1 MQQLDQHTVAKL
13 ERDVSALK
21 SVSNENFFLE
31 IQKLMEW
38 FVRNPNLQGILK
50 KLAKDGERESKEYIN
65 TKNDLKE
72 HLLSTIQYYRKLRR
86 DNDKIRANEEVYEE
100 LKAARQCLI
109 AEDLY
114 SVSYEEGLHCTI
126 QQALDRLNSLGIPVD
141 KTITKAFYEEWKD
154 NIEDWDKNKQSLER
168 FDRYISPIIS
178 FIKEKV
184 EKDERAEKDD
194 LLNDLYED
202 LDAYYPKNLMKGHD
216 FDLTLGC
223 LERVGELLKDMQ
235 IEVDTE
241 FMNNLDQKYED
252 LVHCRRIFE
261 KRGRVSPFNAF
272 LMLSLT
278 LRLHSNWNRTD
289 FMTAHAAMHEVGK
302 MELTI
307 DKKGELTPDR
317 RQEYLTYLDTLVRFV
332 KDNLETRNAILEIL
346 QKFKRR
352 CEWYSYGELLDMCK
366 ESQRETLITI
376 KTLVYLYD
384 NGLLPLYK
392 PMIGNKQPDAV
403 ELENALV
410 LEIKVTEGKRTEI
423 VKGFNQAFDY
433 ASSYNVG
440 TGYYLI
446 FNYSGSSLDIP
457 SIVSFQDKEIHIIT
471 INLHENPPS
480 KEKKLRVIRI
490 TEDDLLSSED

>member
-1 MQQLDQHTVAKL
+1 MQQLDQHIIAKL

-31 IQKLMEW
+31 IQRLMEW
-38 FVRNPNLQGILK
+38 FVRNPNLQGILQ
-50 KLAKDGERESKEYIN
+50 KLAKEGERESREYIN
-65 TKNDLKE
+65 TKNILKE
-72 HLLSTIQYYRKLRR
+72 HLLSTLKYYRKLRR
-86 DNDKIRANEEVYEE
+86 DNEEIGANEEVYKE
-100 LKAARQCLI
+100 LKAAKQCLI

-114 SVSYEEGLHCTI
+114 NISYEEGLHYTI
-126 QQALDRLNSLGIPVD
+126 RQALDRLNSFGIPVD
-141 KTITKAFYEEWKD
+141 KTVTKAFYEEWKD
-154 NIEDWDKNKQSLER
+154 NIEDWHKDKQSLER
-168 FDRYISPIIS
+168 VDRYISPIIS

-184 EKDERAEKDD
+184 ERDERTEKDD

-202 LDAYYPKNLMKGHD
+202 LDAYYPKNLVKGHD
-216 FDLTLGC
+216 FDLILGC
-223 LERVGELLKDMQ
+223 LERVEKLLKDNQ
-235 IEVDTE
+235 IEVGIE
-241 FMNNLDQKYED
+241 FMNNLVQKYED
-252 LVHCRRIFE
+252 LVHFRQIFE
-261 KRGRVSPFNAF
+261 KRGRVSSFNAF
-272 LMLSLT
+272 FMLSLT
-278 LRLHSNWNRTD
+278 LRLHSYWSRTD
-289 FMTAHAAMHEVGK
+289 FMTAYAAMHEVGK
-302 MELTI
+302 MGLTI
-307 DKKGELTPDR
+307 DKKGELHPR
-317 RQEYLTYLDTLVRFV
+317 ERQEYLTYLDTLVRFV

-376 KTLVYLYD
+376 KTLEYLYD

-392 PMIGNKQPDAV
+392 PMIGNKQPDVV

-410 LEIKVTEGKRTEI
+410 LEIKVTEGKKTEV
-423 VKGFNQAFDY
+423 VKGFNQAFGY

-446 FNYSGSSLDIP
+446 FNYSEFSLDIP

-480 KEKKLRVIRI
+480 KKRVLRVIRI